1 MPPTDRVGQ
10 ELRWS
15 SVYPTGNAAS
25 DEKLEAAGQASWPYA
40 SLCAWTYLNDNDA
53 AHDLMDHAI
62 ENASHDIARHPD
74 RPAAKLTARIK
85 SIIRRR
91 AKQLAAKNGRELP
104 SGLLVDLEHF
114 LVAQPDAEQRA
125 YANELLKR
133 LSPFASSVLKW
144 RWLGYSWREIAKQIE
159 MDHTAVRRA
168 YFREI
173 ESLLHCLSRSGDQH
187 QCD

>member
-25 DEKLEAAGQASWPYA
+25 GEKLDAAGQASWPYA
-40 SLCAWTYLNDNDA
+40 SLCAWTYLNDSDA

-62 ENASHDIARHPD
+62 ENASRYIARHPERSAD
-74 RPAAKLTARIK
+74 KLTTRIK
-85 SIIRRR
+85 SVIRRR
-91 AKQLAAKNGRELP
+91 AKQLAARNRRELS
-104 SGLLVDLEHF
+104 SGLLIDLEHF
-114 LVAQPDAEQRA
+114 LIAQPDAEQRA
-125 YANELLKR
+125 YANEVLER

-144 RWLGYSWREIAKQIE
+144 RWLGYSWREIAKHLE

-173 ESLLHCLSRSGDQH
+173 ESLLHSPSRSGDLPK
-187 QCD
+187 CD

>member
-1 MPPTDRVGQ
+1 MPPTERVGQ
-10 ELRWS
+10 ERKWS

-25 DEKLEAAGQASWPYA
+25 DEKLEAGEQASWSYA
-40 SLCAWTYLNDNDA
+40 SLCAWTYLNDSDA

-62 ENASHDIARHPD
+62 ENASCYIARHPERSTD
-74 RPAAKLTARIK
+74 RLTARIK
-85 SIIRRR
+85 SVIRRR

-114 LVAQPDAEQRA
+114 LVAQPDAEQKA
-125 YANELLKR
+125 CVNELLR
-133 LSPFASSVLKW
+133 HLSPFASSVLKW
-144 RWLGYSWREIAKQIE
+144 RWLGYSWREIARQLA

-173 ESLLHCLSRSGDQH
+173 ESLHHCLPRSGDLH

>member
-15 SVYPTGNAAS
+15 SVYPTGNVAS
-25 DEKLEAAGQASWPYA
+25 DDKLDGAGKASWSYA
-40 SLCAWTYLNDNDA
+40 SLCAWTYLNDSDA

-62 ENASHDIARHPD
+62 ENASRYISRHPE
-74 RPAAKLTARIK
+74 RAAEKLTARIK
-85 SIIRRR
+85 SVIRRR
-91 AKQLAAKNGRELP
+91 AKQLAAKNGRELS
-104 SGLLVDLEHF
+104 SGLLVDLEDF
-114 LVAQPDAEQRA
+114 LIAQPDAEQRV
-125 YANELLKR
+125 YENELLKR

-144 RWLGYSWREIAKQIE
+144 RWLGYSWREIAKQLE

-173 ESLLHCLSRSGDQH
+173 ESLHHCLSRSGDLH